1 MAPFDVSVGD
11 IRLLGG
17 VIVLLIVV
25 ISGVRARFLR
35 RSSQSWPAVEGKILY
50 GHAKGV
56 SGGGLSVVWYAEMT
70 YTFTTIQGEYH
81 AGRFDHRT
89 AGEEQAD
96 EYVRRMKDGKVLV
109 RYKPGNPDVSLAAP
123 I

>member
-1 MAPFDVSVGD
+1 MSRAIAGPVLAAWLCSVVHAQTAADAKPAEAKLEFEVASIKPSAQPGRGV
-11 IRLLGG
+11 IRLDPKGG
-17 VIVLLIVV
+17 PG
-25 ISGVRARFLR
+25 SGDPGRV
-35 RSSQSWPAVEGKILY
+35 
-50 GHAKGV
+50 
-56 SGGGLSVVWYAEMT
+56 T